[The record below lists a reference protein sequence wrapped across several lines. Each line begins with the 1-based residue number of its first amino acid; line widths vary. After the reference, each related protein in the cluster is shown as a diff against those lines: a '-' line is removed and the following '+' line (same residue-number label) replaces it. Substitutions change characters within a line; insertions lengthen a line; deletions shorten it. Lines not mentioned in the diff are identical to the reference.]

1 MSCTTKTVLADAMRE
16 LMRRRP
22 VSKITIGDIC
32 DHCGVNRKSF
42 YYHFHDKY
50 ELINW
55 IFTKE
60 YDDAAGSAPHQDRL
74 LTLCEYL
81 RREHAFY
88 RAALQP
94 LEGNRLVAC
103 MDEALRDILYARLNL
118 TLPTRDCAELTCCVI
133 ACRSMMVHWLQSGSD
148 MPADA
153 FVRMLYR
160 AGGLLGKL
168 GA

>member
-32 DHCGVNRKSF
+32 DHCGMNRKSF

-133 ACRSMMVHWLQSGSD
+133 ACRSRWTL
-148 MPADA
+148 
-153 FVRMLYR
+153 
-160 AGGLLGKL
+160 
-168 GA
+168 